1 MVSRIAPGLKH
12 MDADLQSRE
21 AEEGHQCRPAG
32 LLISGQTNGASVCT
46 AFGFCGGTRRGGVF
60 SLRCVLSL
68 HLPTTHRPKRWG
80 NKNLAGLDPDAK
92 FKF

>member
-60 SLRCVLSL
+60 SLRAFSA
-68 HLPTTHRPKRWG
+68 PTD
-80 NKNLAGLDPDAK
+80 DPSAEALGK
-92 FKF
+92 